1 MLRGKLFL
9 FNNMKYKNIN
19 YKTDSEEALYKLKRW
34 LQSKEG
40 KATIKE
46 VLNSESKIE
55 QYLKDCGVEDPH
67 IVFNI

>member
-9 FNNMKYKNIN
+9 KHNIM
-19 YKTDSEEALYKLKRW
+19 YRYRTQTEETLYQLKKW
-34 LQSKEG
+34 LISKEG

-67 IVFNI
+67 IVFTI

>member
-1 MLRGKLFL
+1 MYRYRTQ
-9 FNNMKYKNIN
+9 N
-19 YKTDSEEALYKLKRW
+19 EEALYQLKRW

>member
-1 MLRGKLFL
+1 MYR
-9 FNNMKYKNIN
+9 YR
-19 YKTDSEEALYKLKRW
+19 TQTEETLYKLKRW

-55 QYLKDCGVEDPH
+55 QYLKDCGVEDHH